1 MTRAPVPSIGDYT
14 QLGTQLWRLERDV
27 VIPSRGYRL
36 CLTAG
41 QVSDGASVP
50 RPFWS
55 ICSPTE
61 LSLDAAFVHDA
72 LYASGGIIDVRTWTG
87 EAQRARFTRRAC
99 DTFLY
104 DIAARAGCPW
114 WKRGLAWDMVR
125 LFGWRRQH
133 WNRATGNGA
142 ISAGVAT

>member
-1 MTRAPVPSIGDYT
+1 MPSLGEYT
-14 QLGTQLWRLERDV
+14 QLGTHLWRLEQDV

-50 RPFWS
+50 RAFWS
-55 ICSPTE
+55 ICAPTE
-61 LSLDAAFVHDA
+61 LSLDAAFAHDA
-72 LYASGGIIDVRTWTG
+72 LYTTGGMIDVLTWAG
-87 EAQRARFTRRAC
+87 ARERVRFSRRAC

-104 DIAARAGCPW
+104 AIAAHAGCPW

-133 WNRATGNGA
+133 WRRASTEA
-142 ISAGVAT
+142 ATSAGAAT